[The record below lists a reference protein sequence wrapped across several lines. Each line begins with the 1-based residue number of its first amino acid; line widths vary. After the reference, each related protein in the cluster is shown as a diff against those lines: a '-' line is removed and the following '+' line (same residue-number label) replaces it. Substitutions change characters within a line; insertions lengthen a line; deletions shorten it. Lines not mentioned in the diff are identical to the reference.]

1 MRLHQLLNINRVT
14 TLLHC
19 FVLQMSQMS
28 DYYLLMLLTNLQ
40 IKLRSSVVTYVSV
53 IQFSIYSVN
62 FIVLFRRIAKILL
75 LMVF

>member
-1 MRLHQLLNINRVT
+1 MLHQLLNINRVT

-40 IKLRSSVVTYVSV
+40 IKLRSSVVTCVSV